1 MEATK
6 VKHLMVPLS
15 RYATVPEEA
24 SLYEAVMALEETRRK
39 FDREYDR
46 HRAIL
51 ILDANK
57 RIVGK
62 VDLWD
67 LLKGIEPKFK
77 EIGYPRELTER
88 ECSDQFSSSM
98 VRTYGLW
105 SESLKEVCSN
115 AAKTG
120 VREIMHVPAKLEY
133 IDGDSTLEEAMHRLL
148 TGNLLSLLVIQ
159 ESEVSG
165 ILRLSDVLRE
175 IVERI
180 KACSKKNYEEVSR

>member
-15 RYATVPEEA
+15 RYATVSQEA
-24 SLYEAVMALEETRRK
+24 SLYDAVVALDEARK
-39 FDREYDR
+39 RFDHEYDR

-51 ILDANK
+51 VLDADK
-57 RIVGK
+57 SILGK

-67 LLKGIEPKFK
+67 ILKGIEPKFK
-77 EIGYPRELTER
+77 ELGYPREITDR
-88 ECSDQFSSSM
+88 ECSDQFSGSM

-115 AAKTG
+115 AANIG
-120 VREIMHVPAKLEY
+120 VREIMHVPTEVEY
-133 IDGDSTLEEAMHRLL
+133 IDGDSPLEEAMHRLL
-148 TGNLLSLLVIQ
+148 AGNLQSLLVMWKG
-159 ESEVSG
+159 EAAG

-175 IVERI
+175 VVQRI
-180 KACSKKNYEEVSR
+180 KACPRQQS